1 MEVLHLL
8 GFDPIMLGAQILNF
22 LIIFY
27 LLKRFLYKPVLDMVK
42 KREDK
47 ITQGLKDAE
56 EAQKALENALEE
68 EKKILTKAQDNAKK
82 IIEDARKEAVVLASE
97 IENNTKARTEKLI
110 LEAKAKITQEAQDTE
125 KKLSEKISILA
136 ADIIT
141 KSLKGVL
148 SEKEQET
155 ITQKALKTIKRPN

>member
-1 MEVLHLL
+1 MEFLENL

-56 EAQKALENALEE
+56 DAQKALDKALGE
-68 EKKILTKAQDNAKK
+68 EKKILSKASENAKK
-82 IIEDARKEAVVLASE
+82 IIEDAKEEALILAKDIGDNSK
-97 IENNTKARTEKLI
+97 TQTEKL
-110 LEAKAKITQEAQDTE
+110 LEEAKAKITLESLETE
-125 KKLSEKISILA
+125 KRLSEKISTLA
-136 ADIIT
+136 ADMVSQ
-141 KSLKGVL
+141 SLKGLL
-148 SEKEQET
+148 SEKEKEE
-155 ITQKALKTIKRPN
+155 ITKKTLKGIKHSN